1 MRKLPIIA
9 FAAAAAFSMN
19 AFAVTVDT
27 ANAVNVDA
35 SVDVAAP
42 SSVSATWTKVPTLSV
57 GTLPQKTKI
66 GSMNVTNVGSSAGWT
81 IYTDG
86 SGSSLTSGSTKY
98 TFANADGSTI
108 TARIYDDEYSGITYG
123 AGTNV
128 GTGPI
133 TFIPAQYST
142 VDFKLNAAQSVK
154 AGTYSA
160 TLSVATYNN

>member
-19 AFAVTVDT
+19 AFAATVDT
-27 ANAVNVDA
+27 AHAVNVDA

-57 GTLPQKTKI
+57 GEQPSRTKI
-66 GSMNVTNVGSSAGWT
+66 GSMNVTNVGSNDGWV

-86 SGSSLTSGSTKY
+86 SASSLSDGSTKY
-98 TFANADGSTI
+98 TFTNPDGSSI
-108 TARIYDDEYSGITYG
+108 TARIYDDEYQGIKYG
-123 AGTNV
+123 AGTAV

-133 TFIPAQYST
+133 TFIPAKYNT
-142 VDFKLNAAQSVK
+142 VDFKLNATQSVK

>member
-57 GTLPQKTKI
+57 GTLPQKPK
-66 GSMNVTNVGSSAGWT
+66 
-81 IYTDG
+81 
-86 SGSSLTSGSTKY
+86 
-98 TFANADGSTI
+98 
-108 TARIYDDEYSGITYG
+108 
-123 AGTNV
+123 
-128 GTGPI
+128 
-133 TFIPAQYST
+133 
-142 VDFKLNAAQSVK
+142 
-154 AGTYSA
+154 
-160 TLSVATYNN
+160 SVA

>member
-42 SSVSATWTKVPTLSV
+42 SLVSATWTKGPTLSV
-57 GTLPQKTKI
+57 GEQPRGTKI
-66 GSMNVTNVGSSAGWT
+66 GSMNVTNVGSSYGWV
-81 IYTDG
+81 IYSNG
-86 SGSSLTSGSTKY
+86 GAASVSQGSTKY
-98 TFANADGSTI
+98 TFTNADGSTI
-108 TARIYDDEYSGITYG
+108 TARINDDEYPGIIYG
-123 AGTNV
+123 NGTAE
-128 GTGPI
+128 GIGPS
-133 TFIPAQYST
+133 TFIPAQHNT
-142 VDFKLNAAQSVK
+142 VDFKLNAAQNVN

-160 TLSVATYNN
+160 TLSVATYNK

>member
-42 SSVSATWTKVPTLSV
+42 SLVSATWTKVPTLNV
-57 GTLPQKTKI
+57 GKQPQKTKI
-66 GSMNVTNVGSSAGWT
+66 GTMNVTNLGSSDGWV
-81 IYTDG
+81 IYSNG
-86 SGSSLTSGSTKY
+86 GGSSLSSGSTKY
-98 TFANADGSTI
+98 TFTNTDGSTI

-133 TFIPAQYST
+133 TFIPAKYNS
-142 VDFKLNAAQSVK
+142 VDFKLNAAQNVN

>member
-27 ANAVNVDA
+27 ANAVDVEA

-42 SSVSATWTKVPTLSV
+42 SLVSATWIKGPTLSV
-57 GTLPQKTKI
+57 GAQPRGTKI
-66 GSMNVTNVGSSAGWT
+66 GSMNVTNVGSSDGWV
-81 IYTDG
+81 IYSNG
-86 SGSSLTSGSTKY
+86 SAASLSAGSTKY
-98 TFANADGSTI
+98 TFTNADGSTI
-108 TARIYDDEYSGITYG
+108 TARINDDEYPGIIYG
-123 AGTNV
+123 AGTDA
-128 GTGPI
+128 GTGPN
-133 TFIPAQYST
+133 TLIPAQYNT
-142 VDFKLNAAQSVK
+142 VDFKLNTAQNVN